1 MDKMIQKLVQ
11 KTLERYNKAHKALRE
26 FDYDSIPVELRTEE
40 RSAARYGDDALLK
53 LYKMEEDGTLE
64 ENKALVAKHLRD
76 LEHYIIAVENIQIAF
91 ELGTMSEEEIKAEA
105 EKIDKAQSKIF
116 KRMRCV
122 DSVED
127 VNLRI
132 YLREINHERVTQ
144 IIWPLNSLVKDGEF
158 ERAERTIRRL
168 RFGIEFTKLLAN
180 EIL

>member
-11 KTLERYNKAHKALRE
+11 KTIDRFYRAFETFND
-26 FDYDSIPVELRTEE
+26 FDRDSIPVELAIDYYTAKEPTYRTMLE
-40 RSAARYGDDALLK
+40 LLR
-53 LYKMEEDGTLE
+53 LMAYETLE
-64 ENKALVAKHLRD
+64 ENKALVAKRLRD
-76 LEHYIIAVENIQIAF
+76 LENYIIAVENIQIAF
-91 ELGTMSEEEIKAEA
+91 ELGTMSEEDIKEEA
-105 EKIDKAQSKIF
+105 KRIDEDQDEIF

-132 YLREINHERVTQ
+132 YLREINHVRVTQ

-168 RFGIEFTKLLAN
+168 RFGIEFTKLLAD